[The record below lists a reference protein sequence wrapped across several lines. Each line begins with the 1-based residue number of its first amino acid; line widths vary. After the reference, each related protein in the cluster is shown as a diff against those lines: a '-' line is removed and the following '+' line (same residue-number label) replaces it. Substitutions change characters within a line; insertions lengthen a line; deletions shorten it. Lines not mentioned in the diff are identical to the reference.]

1 MAVVQI
7 SKIQVRRGLKNSGI
21 GVPQLS
27 SAEFAWAVDT
37 QELYIGNGS
46 VLEGAPFVGNTKIIT
61 ERDNILE
68 LAAGYQFANNDPAIS
83 FSVSRTLQSKVDEYV
98 SVLDF
103 GAVGDGI
110 TDNVEAF
117 QTAFTQLF
125 RNADSKFK
133 KILFVPNGVYKFS
146 SNLRIPGTANIQGES
161 NYETILRFDNSNI
174 LLITEDGTD
183 VSSFTSSDRP
193 TQLRIAELNFRMTTG
208 TFDITGLNN
217 STFDKVIFE
226 SNYVPTSPVES
237 LDLRPA
243 LVSWSNTL
251 IGTSVTGVSFRD
263 CLFRTAK
270 LAVRC
275 TQTDDFETEIK
286 FSGCQFLSTDV
297 GIYIKGILDQV
308 NRWVV
313 ERCDFD
319 EQYHHAVYVTNG
331 TGFIIR
337 NSDFRDCGNGLNGP
351 ANPLYSIVYF
361 GQTNDNV
368 ILNVTSDRHQN
379 SAIISIDTVP
389 AVTEFENVSKAM
401 LATRNFAELFLSDG
415 FRPLAVFPAKNR
427 YIYLDYA
434 VTIGEQNRHGRL
446 IMTIDANKSNVSF
459 TDDYSYSALFTTSP
473 GGPTMINF
481 DFTAILKDN
490 DSDSGIET
498 VVLYYKNPLLTGSSG
513 TMSYSITYGV

>member
-7 SKIQVRRGLKNSGI
+7 SKIQVRRGLSNSGI

-27 SAEFAWAVDT
+27 SAEFAWAVDS

-46 VLEGAPFVGNTKIIT
+46 VAEGAPFVGNTKIIT

-68 LAAGYQFANNDPAIS
+68 LAAGYQFANTNPAITS
-83 FSVSRTLQSKVDEYV
+83 SVPRTLQSKVDEYV

-133 KILFVPNGVYKFS
+133 KILFVPNGIYKFS
-146 SNLRIPGTANIQGES
+146 SNLRIPGTANIAGES
-161 NYETILRFDNSNI
+161 NTETILRFDDSNI
-174 LLITEDGTD
+174 LLVSEQGTD
-183 VSSFTSSDRP
+183 LASFTSTDRP
-193 TQLRIAELNFRMTTG
+193 TQIKMSQLNIRMTIG
-208 TFDITGLNN
+208 SFDLSGL
-217 STFDKVIFE
+217 SDSVFEKIIFQ
-226 SNYVPTSPVES
+226 SNYVPTESVES
-237 LDLRPA
+237 LNLRPS
-243 LVSWSNTL
+243 LISWSNAL
-251 IGTSVTGVSFRD
+251 IGTSVTNIVFRD
-263 CLFRTAK
+263 CIFRTAK

-275 TQTDDFETEIK
+275 NQSSNFETEIK

-297 GIYIKGILDQV
+297 GIYINGVLDQI

-319 EQYHHAVYVTNG
+319 EQYRNAIFVNNG
-331 TGFIIR
+331 TGFIVR

-351 ANPLYSIVYF
+351 ANPLHPMIIF
-361 GQTNDNV
+361 GQSNDNV

-379 SAIISIDTVP
+379 SAIVSIDTTAAVP
-389 AVTEFENVSKAM
+389 EVENASKVV
-401 LATRNFAELFLSDG
+401 LATRNFTDLFLSDG
-415 FRPLAVFPAKNR
+415 FRPLAIFPARNR
-427 YIYLDYA
+427 YVYIDY
-434 VTIGEQNRHGRL
+434 TISIGEQNRYGQL
-446 IMTIDANKSNVSF
+446 MMTIDANKTNVSF
-459 TDDYSYSALFTTSP
+459 TDNYSYSALFITSP
-473 GGPTMINF
+473 GGPTMTNF
-481 DFTAILKDN
+481 DFTAILRDN

-498 VVLYYKNPLLTGSSG
+498 VVLYYKNPLLTGFSG
-513 TMSYSITYGV
+513 TISYSITYGV

>member
-7 SKIQVRRGLKNSGI
+7 SKIQVRRGLANSGI

-27 SAEFAWAVDT
+27 SAEFAWAVDS

-46 VLEGAPFVGNTKIIT
+46 VAEGAPFVGNTKIIT

-68 LAAGYQFANNDPAIS
+68 LAAGYQFANNDPAITS
-83 FSVSRTLQSKVDEYV
+83 SVPRTLQSKVDEYV

-103 GAVGDGI
+103 GAVGDGVA
-110 TDNVEAF
+110 DNVEAF

-125 RNADSKFK
+125 RNTDSKFK
-133 KILFVPNGVYKFS
+133 KILFVPNGIYKFS
-146 SNLRIPGTANIQGES
+146 SNLRIPGTANIAGES
-161 NYETILRFDNSNI
+161 NAETILRFDNSNI
-174 LLITEDGTD
+174 LLVSEQGTD
-183 VSSFTSSDRP
+183 LASFSSTDRP
-193 TQLRIAELNFRMTTG
+193 TQIKMSELNIRMTTG
-208 TFDITGLNN
+208 SFDLSGLSN
-217 STFDKVIFE
+217 SVFDKIIFQ
-226 SNYVPTSPVES
+226 STYVPTEPVES
-237 LDLRPA
+237 LDLRPS
-243 LVSWSNTL
+243 LLSWTNTL
-251 IGTSVTGVSFRD
+251 IGTSVNNIVFRD
-263 CLFRTAK
+263 CIFRTAK

-275 TQTDDFETEIK
+275 IQTSDFETEIK

-297 GIYIKGILDQV
+297 GIYINGVVDQV

-319 EQYHHAVYVTNG
+319 EQYHNAIVVTNG
-331 TGFIIR
+331 TGFIVR

-351 ANPLYSIVYF
+351 ASPLYPMIIF
-361 GQTNDNV
+361 GQSSDNV

-379 SAIISIDTVP
+379 SAIVSVDTVA
-389 AVTEFENVSKAM
+389 AVSEVENASKVM
-401 LATRNFAELFLSDG
+401 LATRNFTDLFLSDG
-415 FRPLAVFPAKNR
+415 FRPLAIFPARNR
-427 YIYLDYA
+427 YVNLDYTI
-434 VTIGEQNRHGRL
+434 TIGEQNRYGRL
-446 IMTIDANKSNVSF
+446 LMTIDANKTNVSF

-473 GGPTMINF
+473 GGPTMTNF

-513 TMSYSITYGV
+513 TISYSITYGV

>member
-183 VSSFTSSDRP
+183 VCARGVMEPMPATGEETPVDGGDCAVSVD
-193 TQLRIAELNFRMTTG
+193 ADGNELKACYDAVPYEVPGEEGEGVIVDEG
-208 TFDITGLNN
+208 TVD
-217 STFDKVIFE
+217 E
-226 SNYVPTSPVES
+226 
-237 LDLRPA
+237 
-243 LVSWSNTL
+243 TL
-251 IGTSVTGVSFRD
+251 MFQSGVTKSGATPND
-263 CLFRTAK
+263 QTA
-270 LAVRC
+270 
-275 TQTDDFETEIK
+275 
-286 FSGCQFLSTDV
+286 S
-297 GIYIKGILDQV
+297 
-308 NRWVV
+308 
-313 ERCDFD
+313 
-319 EQYHHAVYVTNG
+319 
-331 TGFIIR
+331 
-337 NSDFRDCGNGLNGP
+337 
-351 ANPLYSIVYF
+351 
-361 GQTNDNV
+361 
-368 ILNVTSDRHQN
+368 
-379 SAIISIDTVP
+379 
-389 AVTEFENVSKAM
+389 
-401 LATRNFAELFLSDG
+401 
-415 FRPLAVFPAKNR
+415 
-427 YIYLDYA
+427 
-434 VTIGEQNRHGRL
+434 
-446 IMTIDANKSNVSF
+446 
-459 TDDYSYSALFTTSP
+459 SALAAF
-473 GGPTMINF
+473 GVLVG
-481 DFTAILKDN
+481 ALGAL
-490 DSDSGIET
+490 GIGISRQRAA
-498 VVLYYKNPLLTGSSG
+498 KK
-513 TMSYSITYGV
+513 